1 METLNLSGIVG
12 DSIVDGPGIR
22 TTIFCQGCPHHCPGC
37 HNPET
42 WDFGCG
48 TDVPVEDL
56 VDVVR
61 SNPLCRGVTFSGG
74 EPFAQ
79 AAGFARLAR
88 LLKEKGYEVASYSG
102 YTFEELLEGSE
113 DQKALL
119 QSIAILIDGP
129 FLLAESSLEVPF
141 RGSRNQR
148 ILDVKQS
155 LAAGKAVPTTSGR
168 WLGEY

>member
-1 METLNLSGIVG
+1 MLNLSGIVS

-22 TTIFCQGCPHHCPGC
+22 TTVFSHGCPHHCPGC

-42 WDFGCG
+42 WEFGCG
-48 TDVPVEDL
+48 TDMEEETILHIVQ
-56 VDVVR
+56 

-79 AAGFARLAR
+79 SAGFAKLAR

-102 YTFEELLEGSE
+102 YTFEELLKGNPAQRE
-113 DQKALL
+113 LL
-119 QSIAILIDGP
+119 ECIDVLIDGR
-129 FLLAESSLEVPF
+129 FRLEERSLNTPF

-148 ILDVKQS
+148 ILDVKES
-155 LAAGKAVPTTSGR
+155 LRQEKAVWVTSKR

>member
-1 METLNLSGIVG
+1 MLDLSGIVS

-22 TTIFCQGCPHHCPGC
+22 TTFFCQGCPHHCEGC

-48 TDVPVEDL
+48 TQVPVEDL
-56 VDVVR
+56 VDVVK

-79 AAGFARLAR
+79 AAGYAKLAK
-88 LLKEKGYEVASYSG
+88 LLKTEGYEVASYSG
-102 YTFEELLEGSE
+102 YTFEELLSGSD
-113 DQKALL
+113 DQKELL
-119 QSIAILIDGP
+119 SSIDILIDGP
-129 FLLAESSLEVPF
+129 FVLAERSLELVF

-148 ILDVKQS
+148 ILDVPKS
-155 LAAGKAVPTTSGR
+155 LAAGKAIPTTSPR

>member
-1 METLNLSGIVG
+1 MLNLSGIVS

-22 TTIFCQGCPHHCPGC
+22 TTFFCQGCPHHCPGC

-48 TDVPVEDL
+48 TKVPVEDL
-56 VDVVR
+56 VEVVQ

-79 AAGFARLAR
+79 AAGFAKLAR
-88 LLKEKGYEVASYSG
+88 LLKEKGYEIASYSG

-113 DQKALL
+113 DQRELL
-119 QSIAILIDGP
+119 ASIDILIDGP
-129 FLLAESSLEVPF
+129 FLMAERSLEVAF

-148 ILDVKQS
+148 ILDVPKS
-155 LAAGKAVPTTSGR
+155 LAAGAAVCVTSPR

>member
-1 METLNLSGIVG
+1 MLELSGIVS

-22 TTIFCQGCPHHCPGC
+22 TAVFSQGCPHHCPGC

-42 WDFGCG
+42 WEFGCG
-48 TDVPVEDL
+48 TRIPVEA
-56 VDVVR
+56 VVEIVQ

-79 AAGFARLAR
+79 AAPFARLAG
-88 LLKEKGYEVASYSG
+88 LLKARGYEVASYSG
-102 YTFEELLEGSE
+102 YTFEELLKGS
-113 DQKALL
+113 DAQKALL
-119 QSIAILIDGP
+119 ASIDILIDGR
-129 FLLAESSLEVPF
+129 FLQDQKSLEIAF

-148 ILDVKQS
+148 ILDVKKS
-155 LAAGKAVPTTSGR
+155 LAAGRAIETTSKR

>member
-1 METLNLSGIVG
+1 MLDLSGIVS

-22 TTIFCQGCPHHCPGC
+22 TTIFSQGCPHHCEGC

-48 TDVPVEDL
+48 TLVPVEAI
-56 VDVVR
+56 VEIVR
-61 SNPLCRGVTFSGG
+61 ENPLCRGVTFSGG

-79 AAGFARLAR
+79 AAGFAKLAK

-102 YTFEELLEGSE
+102 YTFEELLCGSD
-113 DQKALL
+113 DQKELL
-119 QSIAILIDGP
+119 SAIDVLIDGP
-129 FLLAESSLEVPF
+129 FLLAEKSLEIPF

-148 ILDVKQS
+148 ILDVPKS
-155 LAAGKAVPTTSGR
+155 LAAGAAVETTSKR

>member
-1 METLNLSGIVG
+1 MLDLSGIVG

-22 TTIFCQGCPHHCPGC
+22 TTIFSQGCPHHCPGC

-48 TDVPVEDL
+48 TQIPVEDI
-56 VDVVR
+56 VDIVR

-79 AAGFARLAR
+79 AAGFAKLAR

-102 YTFEELLEGSE
+102 YTFEELLDGSD

-119 QSIAILIDGP
+119 SFIDILIDGP
-129 FLLAESSLEVPF
+129 FIMAEKSLEIAF

-148 ILDVKQS
+148 ILDVPKS
-155 LAAGKAVPTTSGR
+155 LAAGKAIPTASGR

>member
-1 METLNLSGIVG
+1 MLNLSGIVG

-22 TTIFCQGCPHHCPGC
+22 TTFFCQGCPHHCPGC

-48 TDVPVEDL
+48 TDVPAEDL
-56 VDVVR
+56 VEVVR
-61 SNPLCRGVTFSGG
+61 ANPLCRGVTFSGG

-79 AAGFARLAR
+79 AEGFAKLAR

-102 YTFEELLEGSE
+102 YTFEELLHGSAA
-113 DQKALL
+113 QKDLL
-119 QSIAILIDGP
+119 SVIDVLIDGP
-129 FLLAESSLEVPF
+129 FLMAEKSLEIAF

-148 ILDVKQS
+148 ILDVPKS
-155 LAAGKAVPTTSGR
+155 LAAGKAVWVSSGR

>member
-1 METLNLSGIVG
+1 MLDLSGIVS

-22 TTIFCQGCPHHCPGC
+22 TTIFSQGCPHHCPGC

-42 WDFGCG
+42 WEFGCG
-48 TDVPVEDL
+48 TQIPVEAV
-56 VDVVR
+56 VDIVR

-79 AAGFARLAR
+79 PEAFARLAR

-102 YTFEELLEGSE
+102 YTFEELLAGSE
-113 DQKALL
+113 AQKSLL
-119 QSIAILIDGP
+119 ASIDVLIDGP
-129 FLLAESSLEVPF
+129 FLLAEKSLEIAF
-141 RGSRNQR
+141 RGSKNQR
-148 ILDVKQS
+148 ILDVKKS
-155 LAAGKAVPTTSGR
+155 LAAGKAVETTSKR

>member
-1 METLNLSGIVG
+1 MLDLSGIVS

-48 TDVPVEDL
+48 TDVPAEDL

-79 AAGFARLAR
+79 AAGFAKLAK

-113 DQKALL
+113 EQKELL
-119 QSIAILIDGP
+119 LTIDILIDGP
-129 FLLAESSLEVPF
+129 FLMAEKSLEIAF

-148 ILDVKQS
+148 ILDVKKS
-155 LAAGKAVPTTSGR
+155 LAEGRAVCVTSGR

>member
-1 METLNLSGIVG
+1 MLNLAGIVG

-22 TTIFCQGCPHHCPGC
+22 TTIFSQGCPHHCPGC

-42 WDFGCG
+42 WGFGSG
-48 TDVPVEDL
+48 TDMDEETIMEI
-56 VDVVR
+56 VR

-79 AAGFARLAR
+79 ADGFAKLAR
-88 LLKEKGYEVASYSG
+88 LLKTAGKEVASYSG
-102 YTFEELLEGSE
+102 YTFEALLEGTD
-113 DQKALL
+113 DQRALL
-119 QSIAILIDGP
+119 ETIDVLIDGP
-129 FLLAESSLEVPF
+129 FLQAEKTLEIPF

-148 ILDVKQS
+148 ILDVKKS
-155 LAAGKAVPTTSGR
+155 LAAGKAVETTSKR

>member
-1 METLNLSGIVG
+1 MLNLSGIVG

-22 TTIFCQGCPHHCPGC
+22 TTIFSQGCPHHCPGC

-48 TDVPVEDL
+48 TDMDEETLLEIVL
-56 VDVVR
+56 

-79 AAGFARLAR
+79 AAGFAKLAR

-102 YTFEELLEGSE
+102 YTFEELLAGSPE
-113 DQKALL
+113 QRQLL
-119 QSIAILIDGP
+119 ESIDVLIDGP
-129 FLLAESSLEVPF
+129 FLMAERSLELVF

-148 ILDVKQS
+148 ILDVPAS
-155 LAAGKAVPTTSGR
+155 LAAGKAVETASKR

>member
-1 METLNLSGIVG
+1 MLNLSGIVE

-22 TTIFCQGCPHHCPGC
+22 TTIFSQGCPHHCPGC

-42 WDFGCG
+42 WAFGCG
-48 TDVPVEDL
+48 QDMDEETILEI
-56 VDVVR
+56 VR

-79 AAGFARLAR
+79 AAGFAKLAK
-88 LLKEKGYEVASYSG
+88 LLKALGYEVASYSG
-102 YTFEELLEGSE
+102 YTFEQLQKGSAAQQELLENI
-113 DQKALL
+113 D
-119 QSIAILIDGP
+119 ILIDGP
-129 FLLAESSLEVPF
+129 FIQAEKSLELVF

-148 ILDVKQS
+148 ILDVPKS
-155 LAAGKAVPTTSGR
+155 LEAGQAVSVTAKR

>member
-1 METLNLSGIVG
+1 MLDLSGIVS

-22 TTIFCQGCPHHCPGC
+22 TTVFSQGCPHHCKGC

-42 WDFGCG
+42 WAFGCG
-48 TDVPVEDL
+48 TQVPVEAI
-56 VDVVR
+56 VDIVK

-79 AAGFARLAR
+79 AAAFARLAV
-88 LLKEKGYEVASYSG
+88 LLKAEGYEVASYSG
-102 YTFEELLEGSE
+102 YTFEELLEGTE
-113 DQKALL
+113 AQQQLL
-119 QSIAILIDGP
+119 SNIDILIDGP
-129 FLLAESSLEVPF
+129 FLISEKSLEIAF

-148 ILDVKQS
+148 ILDVKKS
-155 LAAGKAVPTTSGR
+155 LAEGRAVETTSKR

>member
-1 METLNLSGIVG
+1 MLNLSGIVG

-22 TTIFCQGCPHHCPGC
+22 TTVFAQGCPHHCPGC

-48 TDVPVEDL
+48 TDAEVERL
-56 VDVVR
+56 VEIVR

-79 AAGFARLAR
+79 PAGFAKLAK

-102 YTFEELLEGSE
+102 YTFEALLAGSEEQKQLLE
-113 DQKALL
+113 
-119 QSIAILIDGP
+119 SIDILIDGP
-129 FLLAESSLEVPF
+129 FLQAQKSLEIAF

-148 ILDVKQS
+148 ILDVPKS
-155 LAAGKAVPTTSGR
+155 LAAGEAVETTSKR

>member
-1 METLNLSGIVG
+1 MLNLSGIVS

-22 TTIFCQGCPHHCPGC
+22 VTVFSQGCPHHCPGC

-48 TDVPVEDL
+48 TDMDEETIL
-56 VDVVR
+56 EIVR

-88 LLKEKGYEVASYSG
+88 LLKETGYEVASYSG
-102 YTFEELLEGSE
+102 YTFEALLEGSE
-113 DQKALL
+113 EQKELL
-119 QSIAILIDGP
+119 KSIDILIDGP
-129 FLLAESSLEVPF
+129 FLMAEKSLELVF

-148 ILDVKQS
+148 ILDVPKS
-155 LAAGKAVPTTSGR
+155 LAEGRAVLTASGR

>member
-1 METLNLSGIVG
+1 MLDLSGIVS

-48 TDVPVEDL
+48 TQVPVEDL

-79 AAGFARLAR
+79 AAGFAKLAK

-102 YTFEELLEGSE
+102 YTFEELLSGSH
-113 DQKALL
+113 DQKELL
-119 QSIAILIDGP
+119 ASIDILIDGP
-129 FLLAESSLEVPF
+129 FVLAERSLETVF

-148 ILDVKQS
+148 ILDVKKS
-155 LAAGKAVPTTSGR
+155 LAEGRAVPTTSGR

>member
-1 METLNLSGIVG
+1 MLDLSGILG

-22 TTIFCQGCPHHCPGC
+22 TTIFSQGCPHHCEGC

-48 TDVPVEDL
+48 TQMDEETIL
-56 VDVVR
+56 EIVR

-79 AAGFARLAR
+79 SAGFARLAR
-88 LLKEKGYEVASYSG
+88 LLKSEGYEVASYSG
-102 YTFEELLEGSE
+102 YTFEELLSGSE
-113 DQKALL
+113 EQKDLL
-119 QSIAILIDGP
+119 ASIDILIDGP
-129 FLLAESSLEVPF
+129 FVMAQRSLELVF
-141 RGSRNQR
+141 RGSKNQR
-148 ILDVKQS
+148 ILDVPKS
-155 LAAGKAVPTTSGR
+155 LAAGKAIETTSKR